1 MIHKISTLKGAF
13 LKMRILRF
21 RIEKQRISKSYG
33 CDFSGIVKGT
43 SGYLIASFSFSEEW
57 DGCKKAASFWRLGKE
72 YPALIINGQCEIP
85 KEALTW
91 DNFQVSVTGVCDNFV
106 ITTNKITVE
115 QG

>member
-1 MIHKISTLKGAF
+1 
-13 LKMRILRF
+13 MRILRF
-21 RIEKQRISKSYG
+21 RVDKQKISKSYG

-43 SGYLIASFSFSEEW
+43 SGYLKASFSFSDEW

-72 YPALIINGQCEIP
+72 YPVLIINGQCEIP
-85 KEALTW
+85 EEALTW
-91 DNFQVSVTGVCDNFV
+91 DNFQVSVTGMRDNFV